1 VSCQDIPIE
10 KDRMLVRFAGCGSD
24 AGCTRDPFASS
35 NRADRD
41 ATFHGMP
48 EVPRCIIVGVLV
60 TRPPAMPQSL
70 RTRLM
75 AALRSPLTP
84 IWLVVFLLP
93 FGRSSE
99 LGTLLCMLG
108 AIILFF
114 RDRRALAAHAGA
126 RLLLWLWAAY
136 FLAALISAPGAID
149 PARSWNSVAAY
160 IRFAPFGIYVCFAA
174 RRESRLNALCLATGI
189 VVALWTLDAW
199 VQALTGYSLGGH
211 AAPERVSGIF
221 GADNLKLGP
230 VLASLSPFVLWAARR
245 RFGRAGL
252 IAAMLFLLVPILLA
266 GSRAAWITYGV
277 ALLAFFWIEARTPLR
292 FVAWL
297 LAACIVVAVAVGVAW
312 QTSPRF
318 DARMDRTLAAL
329 QDTRHGLNYAS
340 SGRLDIW
347 RVSAKMIAAHPVV
360 GVGVRDFREAY
371 PHYAAPNDH
380 FVTAEACGEGEGA
393 CHPHQIVLE
402 VLSDTGAIGLALW
415 LAALGLALRAWR
427 SVGPEARRR
436 AFPAT
441 VALAITVFPFNT
453 HLAFYSAWWGL
464 LFWWL
469 LALWCAAL
477 FVDVP
482 DDAPVK
488 LPRVR
493 MK

>member
-1 VSCQDIPIE
+1 
-10 KDRMLVRFAGCGSD
+10 
-24 AGCTRDPFASS
+24 
-35 NRADRD
+35 
-41 ATFHGMP
+41 
-48 EVPRCIIVGVLV
+48 
-60 TRPPAMPQSL
+60 MPQSI
-70 RTRLM
+70 RTHLM
-75 AALRSPLTP
+75 AVLRSPLTP

-114 RDRRALAAHAGA
+114 RDRRALAGHPGA

-160 IRFAPFGIYVCFAA
+160 LRFAPFGIYVCFAV
-174 RRESRLNALCLATGI
+174 RRETRLNALCLATGV
-189 VVALWTLDAW
+189 VVALWALDAW

-211 AAPERVSGIF
+211 AEAQRLSGIF
-221 GADNLKLGP
+221 GAGNLKLGP

-266 GSRAAWITYGV
+266 GSRAAWLTYGV
-277 ALLAFFWIEARTPLR
+277 ALLAFFWVEARTPLR
-292 FVAWL
+292 FATWI
-297 LAACIVVAVAVGVAW
+297 LAACLVVAAAIGVAW
-312 QTSPRF
+312 KTSPRF

-371 PHYAAPNDH
+371 PRYASPNDH

-402 VLSDTGAIGLALW
+402 VLSDTGAFGLALW
-415 LAALGLALRAWR
+415 LMALAFVLRAWR
-427 SVGPEARRR
+427 SVGADARRR
-436 AFPAT
+436 AFPVT
-441 VALAITVFPFNT
+441 VALAVTVFPFNT

-477 FVDVP
+477 YVNVP

-493 MK
+493 VKDFAHGA

>member
-1 VSCQDIPIE
+1 
-10 KDRMLVRFAGCGSD
+10 
-24 AGCTRDPFASS
+24 
-35 NRADRD
+35 
-41 ATFHGMP
+41 
-48 EVPRCIIVGVLV
+48 
-60 TRPPAMPQSL
+60 MPQSI
-70 RTRLM
+70 RTHLM
-75 AALRSPLTP
+75 AVLRSPLTP

-114 RDRRALAAHAGA
+114 RDRRALAGHPGA

-160 IRFAPFGIYVCFAA
+160 LRFAPFGIYVCFAV
-174 RRESRLNALCLATGI
+174 RRETRLNALCLATGV
-189 VVALWTLDAW
+189 VVALWALDAW
-199 VQALTGYSLGGH
+199 VQTLTGYSLGGH
-211 AAPERVSGIF
+211 AEAQRLSGIF
-221 GADNLKLGP
+221 GAGNLKLGP

-266 GSRAAWITYGV
+266 GSRAAWLTYGV
-277 ALLAFFWIEARTPLR
+277 ALLAFFWVEARTPLR
-292 FVAWL
+292 FATWI
-297 LAACIVVAVAVGVAW
+297 LAACLVVAAAIGVAW
-312 QTSPRF
+312 KTSPRF

-371 PHYAAPNDH
+371 PRYASPNDH

-402 VLSDTGAIGLALW
+402 VLSDTGAFGLALW
-415 LAALGLALRAWR
+415 LMALAFVLRAWR
-427 SVGPEARRR
+427 SVGADARRR
-436 AFPAT
+436 AFPVT
-441 VALAITVFPFNT
+441 VALAVTVFPFNT

-477 FVDVP
+477 YVNVP

-493 MK
+493 VKDFAHGA

>member
-1 VSCQDIPIE
+1 MPPPI
-10 KDRMLVRFAGCGSD
+10 
-24 AGCTRDPFASS
+24 
-35 NRADRD
+35 
-41 ATFHGMP
+41 
-48 EVPRCIIVGVLV
+48 
-60 TRPPAMPQSL
+60 
-70 RTRLM
+70 RTHLM
-75 AALRSPLTP
+75 ASLRSPLTP

-114 RDRRALAAHAGA
+114 RDRRALAGHAGA

-160 IRFAPFGIYVCFAA
+160 LRFAPFGIYVCFAV
-174 RRESRLNALCLATGI
+174 RRETRLNALCLATGV
-189 VVALWTLDAW
+189 VVALWALDAW
-199 VQALTGYSLGGH
+199 VQTLTGYSLGGH
-211 AAPERVSGIF
+211 AEAQRLSGIF
-221 GADNLKLGP
+221 GAGNLKLGP
-230 VLASLSPFVLWAARR
+230 VLASLSPFVLWAAKRHS
-245 RFGRAGL
+245 GRTGL

-266 GSRAAWITYGV
+266 GSRAAWLTYGV
-277 ALLAFFWIEARTPLR
+277 ALLAFFWVEARTPLR
-292 FVAWL
+292 FAAWI
-297 LAACIVVAVAVGVAW
+297 LAACLVVAAAIGVAW
-312 QTSPRF
+312 KTSPRF

-371 PHYAAPNDH
+371 PRYASPNDH

-415 LAALGLALRAWR
+415 LMALALALRAWR
-427 SVGPEARRR
+427 SVEPDARRR
-436 AFPAT
+436 AFPVT
-441 VALAITVFPFNT
+441 VALAATVFPFNT

-477 FVDVP
+477 YVNVP

-493 MK
+493 VKDFAHGA

>member
-1 VSCQDIPIE
+1 
-10 KDRMLVRFAGCGSD
+10 
-24 AGCTRDPFASS
+24 
-35 NRADRD
+35 
-41 ATFHGMP
+41 MP
-48 EVPRCIIVGVLV
+48 GFPSCIIVGALL
-60 TRPPAMPQSL
+60 TRPVAMPRSIHTHL
-70 RTRLM
+70 I

-84 IWLVVFLLP
+84 IWLVIFLLP
-93 FGRSSE
+93 FGRASE
-99 LGTLLCMLG
+99 FGTLLCMLG
-108 AIILFF
+108 AIILFV
-114 RDRRALAAHAGA
+114 RDRRALTDHAGA

-160 IRFAPFGIYVCFAA
+160 LRFAPFGIYVCFAV

-189 VVALWTLDAW
+189 VVALWALDAW

-211 AAPERVSGIF
+211 AEMLRISGIF

-245 RFGRAGL
+245 RFGRTGL

-277 ALLAFFWIEARTPLR
+277 ALLAFFWIEARTPWR
-292 FVAWL
+292 FVAWI
-297 LAACIVVAVAVGVAW
+297 LAACVVFAAAMGVAW
-312 QTSPRF
+312 KTSARF
-318 DARMDRTLAAL
+318 EARMDRTMAAL
-329 QDTRHGLNYAS
+329 HDSRHAINYAS
-340 SGRLDIW
+340 SGRVDIW
-347 RVSAKMIAAHPVV
+347 RVAGRMIAAHPIA

-371 PHYAAPNDH
+371 PRFASPNDH
-380 FVTAEACGEGEGA
+380 FVTEEACGVGEGA

-415 LAALGLALRAWR
+415 LSGLALALRAWR
-427 SVGPEARRR
+427 SVGQDARRR
-436 AFPAT
+436 AFPVT
-441 VALAITVFPFNT
+441 VALAATMFPINT

-477 FVDVP
+477 YADVP
-482 DDAPVK
+482 DDAPVT
-488 LPRVR
+488 LPRTR
-493 MK
+493 TRKIAHGA